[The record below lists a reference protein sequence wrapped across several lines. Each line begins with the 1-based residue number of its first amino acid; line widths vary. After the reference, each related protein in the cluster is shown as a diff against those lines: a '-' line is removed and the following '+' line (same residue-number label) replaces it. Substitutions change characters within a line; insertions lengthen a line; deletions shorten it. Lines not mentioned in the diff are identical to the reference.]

1 MPGTGKTLLAVE
13 LAKSSGMNLIHIKGP
28 ELLNKFI
35 GASEEAVRNL
45 FAKYKTHA
53 KFKNLVKVQTNFRA
67 SAAKPCI
74 LFFDEIDSLA
84 PRCVINCIEIFS
96 KWNFFKYS
104 GEDETL
110 LVYLTE

>member
-45 FAKYKTHA
+45 FAKYKTQLI
-53 KFKNLVKVQTNFRA
+53 FENLVTVKL
-67 SAAKPCI
+67 I
-74 LFFDEIDSLA
+74 
-84 PRCVINCIEIFS
+84 
-96 KWNFFKYS
+96 S
-104 GEDETL
+104 GL
-110 LVYLTE
+110 QQQNHAFCFLTKLIVWLQGA